1 MANRQPNEALATGK
15 AGTYTG
21 TPPSIGITEFGDEQ
35 MAKEHAETSQEEHDQ
50 ANRDLYGI
58 EDYVIDETDDFL
70 EESFRLLDEA
80 IQDVEEKEAYELAS
94 FVNPEYISSK
104 KFRIMF
110 LRAERFDIPK
120 TAVRIV
126 KYWDRKV
133 QIFGTDYAFRPLSI
147 LDLPAQDEVAL
158 GCAGLSLLNARDSV
172 GRALLF
178 CYRKYWDHRP
188 ESRDSMIRLLWIL
201 VHTAVEDNELVQ
213 VNGVQLLMAND
224 MSSQA
229 GTSEM
234 YKATP
239 STSHYDPS
247 LHQWLWYDAQVLPF
261 RCGGIH
267 HFTPQSDLLTFIYNR
282 SGLFFMGRN
291 FRLLYRRYNGTKAE
305 NMARIEEYG
314 LTSSMVPTEL
324 GGDMVLDNSAWIQ
337 ARMLRD
343 MHLAMEQQAKST

>member
-1 MANRQPNEALATGK
+1 MGN
-15 AGTYTG
+15 AGTVADSGTPAPPSTG
-21 TPPSIGITEFGDEQ
+21 TTGFGDEQ
-35 MAKEHAETSQEEHDQ
+35 MAREHAEASQEEHDQ

-58 EDYVIDETDDFL
+58 EDYVIDETDEFL

-94 FVNPEYISSK
+94 FVNPDYITSK

-133 QIFGTDYAFRPLSI
+133 QLFGTDNAFKPLSI
-147 LDLPAQDEVAL
+147 LDFPAQDEVAL
-158 GCAGLSLLNARDSV
+158 WSAGLSLLNARDSV
-172 GRALLF
+172 GRALAF

-188 ESRDSMIRLLWIL
+188 ESRDSMVRLLWIIL
-201 VHTAVEDNELVQ
+201 HTAVEDNELVQ
-213 VNGVQLLMAND
+213 VNGIVFLMAND

-229 GTSEM
+229 GTSETC
-234 YKATP
+234 KAAP
-239 STSHYDPS
+239 PTSHFDRS
-247 LHQWLWYDAQVLPF
+247 LHHWLWHDGQVLPF
-261 RCGGIH
+261 RCSGIH

-291 FRLLYRRYNGTKAE
+291 FRLLYRRYNGTTAE
-305 NMARIEEYG
+305 NMERIEEYG

-324 GGDMVLDNSAWIQ
+324 GGDMILDNSAWIQ
-337 ARMLRD
+337 ARMQRD
-343 MHLAMEQQAKST
+343 MHILSMQQQAKSTG